1 MDDAWEP
8 FFRVIVI
15 GVILAEV
22 VMLPVAWIYNIDPQ
36 PILWGGVG
44 VLSIALLTVPVARFM
59 LHMENWIG
67 PTRTGKWLLH
77 LPHLVR
83 EHQCFC
89 FPEPVEQAAPP
100 PLPVAAE
107 DGPPLPVATEDG
119 GVAFEWAEEGDSDG
133 DCVVVPRRGR
143 HRSRSPYETRSR
155 GTYQTRLRRHT

>member
-8 FFRVIVI
+8 FFRVIAL
-15 GVILAEV
+15 GVLLAET
-22 VMLPVAWIYNIDPQ
+22 VMLPVAYVYNIDPQ
-36 PILWGGVG
+36 PVLWGGVG
-44 VLSIALLTVPVARFM
+44 VLSIALAVPLAMPLAWVM
-59 LHMENWIG
+59 LRVGNWIG
-67 PTRTGKWLLH
+67 STRTGKWLFH

-100 PLPVAAE
+100 PLPVAA
-107 DGPPLPVATEDG
+107 EDG